1 MRGGYIRLDRKILD
15 WEWYADIN
23 TTRLFIHFLL
33 TAQWEDSTFHGVPV
47 PRGSLVTSYPLI
59 EKQTGLSIRQARTAL
74 SNIQSTG
81 SVTVKKYP
89 KFSVVSVVSYDEYQI
104 GGRQSDR
111 QSTGDRQAE
120 RQAID
125 NIKEEKNKEIKNIS
139 LNIPMRARGALPEK
153 GEEKTKNVENSVENS
168 SEAACRY
175 GLEKNVLLTEKQY
188 RDMKAIYPETWED
201 TVDRLSAYILDTGKY
216 STYKNHLVVLMKWAE
231 EDAKKG
237 RNT

>member
-15 WEWYADIN
+15 WEWYGDIN

-33 TAQWEDSTFHGVPV
+33 TAQWEDSTFRGVPV

-59 EKQTGLSIRQARTAL
+59 EKQTGLSIQQARTAL

-81 SVTVKKYP
+81 SVTVRRYP
-89 KFSVVSVVSYDEYQI
+89 KFSVISVVSYDEYQI
-104 GGRQSDR
+104 GNRQSNS
-111 QSTGDRQAE
+111 QSTGNQQAE
-120 RQAID
+120 QQAIN
-125 NIKEEKNKEIKNIS
+125 NIKEEKNKESNNIS
-139 LNIPMRARGALPEK
+139 LNYPTRARGALPEK
-153 GEEKTKNVENSVENS
+153 GEEKGKNVENS

-175 GLEKNVLLTEKQY
+175 GLEENVLLTEKQY

-216 STYKNHLVVLMKWAE
+216 STYKNHLVVLMTWAE

-237 RNT
+237 RNI